1 MKKLLALLFVFSTM
15 GMIVSCDD
23 DDDDDTGI
31 GGTLTLT
38 VADEAASVEN
48 LGTYGPVDIVIG
60 AEDGLK
66 SYSVTKDG
74 EAYGET
80 KTFDGETSSTEAFEF
95 TATADDENKL
105 VVFKFSVTDVNDKT
119 TSATTTIAVGEAEQ
133 IETVVVSGLI
143 EADASWTKDKI
154 YELAGRVIVTAGTLT
169 IEEGTIIKG
178 RTGTGSS
185 ASALVIAR
193 GAKIMAEGTADEPI
207 IFTSVL
213 DEITVGGEYV
223 GNLTREDNEKW
234 GGLIILGKANV
245 SAKEGDTE
253 TAIEGLPADE
263 VYGKY
268 GAATADDFVDNDNS
282 GTLKYVSI
290 RHGGAVIGAGNEIN
304 GLTLGGVGSGTT
316 IDNIEIFATLDD
328 GIEFFGGSVS
338 VTNAMVYWQG
348 DDGIDIDQNYD
359 GTVDNFFVYHGSG
372 VGTDEGLE
380 IDGPEGTLKDGVFT
394 LKNGSLI
401 MDGADAAASAAD
413 IKSDAQGKYDNVVF
427 SGYTSGKGILKF
439 EAEYAVGDCSV
450 RSGASDIGT
459 FNDALDHLLDG
470 TTVLTDV
477 TAEGVSVYS
486 KKDDDD
492 VAHCSSVPAADQT
505 AAEGKFTNS
514 TTATG
519 GDKAGFGWT
528 AAVKSGNVSL

>member
-1 MKKLLALLFVFSTM
+1 MKKLLALLFVFTTM

-23 DDDDDTGI
+23 EDGSDI
-31 GGTLTLT
+31 GGTITLT
-38 VADEAASVEN
+38 VADEATSIDN
-48 LGTYGPVDIVIG
+48 LGTYGPVDITLE

-66 SYSVTKDG
+66 SYSVTKNS
-74 EAYGET
+74 EAFGDVV
-80 KTFDGETSSTEAFEF
+80 TFEGETSSTQSFEY
-95 TATADDENKL
+95 TATAEDEDKL
-105 VVFKFSVTDVNDKT
+105 VVFRFSATDVNDNT
-119 TSATTTIAVGEAEQ
+119 VTSSTTIAVGEAEQ
-133 IETVVVSGLI
+133 VETEVVSGFI
-143 EADASWTKDKI
+143 SENTTWTKDKI

-169 IEEGTIIKG
+169 IEEGTIVKG

-193 GAKIMAEGTADEPI
+193 GAKIEAVGTETEPI

-223 GNLTREDNEKW
+223 GNLKREDNEKW
-234 GGLIILGKANV
+234 GGLMIMGYANV

-268 GAATADDFVDNDNS
+268 GAATAADFVDNDNS

-328 GIEFFGGSVS
+328 GIEFFGGSVN
-338 VTNAMVYWQG
+338 VTNALVYWQG

-359 GTVDNFFVYHGSG
+359 GTVDNFLVYHGSG

-413 IKSDAQGKYDNVVF
+413 IKSDAQGIYNNVVF
-427 SGYTSGKGILKF
+427 SGYTTGKGILKF
-439 EAEYAVGDCSV
+439 EAEYSAGDCSV
-450 RSGASDIGT
+450 RSGAGDVGT
-459 FNDALDHLLDG
+459 FGDALDHLLDG
-470 TTVLTDV
+470 TTTFTSC

-486 KKDDDD
+486 KKDDNDD
-492 VAHCSSVPAADQT
+492 ALCSSVPAADQT
-505 AAEGKFTNS
+505 AAEGKFTSS
-514 TTATG
+514 TSATG

-528 AAVKSGNVSL
+528 AAVKSGNVTL

>member
-1 MKKLLALLFVFSTM
+1 MKKLLALAFVFTTM
-15 GMIVSCDD
+15 GMMVSCDED
-23 DDDDDTGI
+23 DDPSTDGE
-31 GGTLTLT
+31 LTVT
-38 VADEAASVEN
+38 VADAAASVEN

-74 EAYGET
+74 VAYGDT
-80 KTFDGETSSTEAFEF
+80 KTFEGETTSTETFEF
-95 TATADDENKL
+95 TATADDEDKL
-105 VVFKFSVTDVNDKT
+105 VVFKFSVTDINDN
-119 TSATTTIAVGEAEQ
+119 TSSSTTTIAVGEAEQ
-133 IETVVVSGLI
+133 VETVVVSGTI
-143 EADASWTKDKI
+143 DADASWTKDKI

-223 GNLTREDNEKW
+223 GNLTKEDNEKW

-245 SAKEGDTE
+245 SAKEGNTE

-268 GAATADDFVDNDNS
+268 GAATEGDFVDDDNS
-282 GTLKYVSI
+282 GVLKYVSI

-316 IDNIEIFATLDD
+316 IDNIEIYATLDD
-328 GIEFFGGSVS
+328 GIEFFGGSVN
-338 VTNAMVYWQG
+338 VTNALVYWQG

-359 GTVDNFFVYHGSG
+359 GTIDNFLVYHGAG
-372 VGTDEGLE
+372 VDTDEGLE
-380 IDGPEGTLKDGVFT
+380 IDGPEGDLKDGIFT

-401 MDGADAAASAAD
+401 MDGVDTDASAAD
-413 IKSDAQGKYDNVVF
+413 IKSDAQGKYENIVF
-427 SGYTSGKGILKF
+427 SGYTTGKGILKF
-439 EAEYAVGDCSV
+439 EAEYAEGDCTS
-450 RSGASDIGT
+450 RSGVDDIGS

-470 TTVLTDV
+470 TTLLTDV

-492 VAHCSSVPAADQT
+492 VAHCSSIPAADQT
-505 AAEGKFTNS
+505 AAEGKFTSS

-519 GDKAGFGWT
+519 GDKSGFGWT
-528 AAVKSGNVSL
+528 AAVKSGNVTL